1 MQRRDVLNVPSGT
14 VAMAAAASDAQT
26 DELAPRCASAGGCV
40 PLDMLPP
47 QPLVA
52 AIVCMWMPSA

>member
-1 MQRRDVLNVPSGT
+1 MQRRDVLNVSPGT
-14 VAMAAAASDAQT
+14 VAMAALAAAART
-26 DELAPRCASAGGCV
+26 DELTARRTKACV

-52 AIVCMWMPSA
+52 GIVCMWTRSC